1 MKRIFTILFCLI
13 LVFFSMKTKSQ
24 QISWVQINSNNV
36 IEIITKQTPTLESY
50 SSTLQIGNSNNAEL
64 YLNDKSNVLLQQIG
78 DYNRLF
84 YNNSFTETEVKT
96 SIITQGFNNIIDI
109 TGNNSISENMK
120 LTVKGDNMIIF
131 MRNY

>member
-50 SSTLQIGNSNNAEL
+50 FSTLQIGNSNNAEL

-96 SIITQGFNNIIDI
+96 SITTQGFNNIIDI

>member
-24 QISWVQINSNNV
+24 QISWMQINSNNV

-64 YLNDKSNVLLQQIG
+64 YLNDKSNILLQQIG

-109 TGNNSISENMK
+109 TGNNSISENLK

>member
-1 MKRIFTILFCLI
+1 
-13 LVFFSMKTKSQ
+13 MKTKSQ
-24 QISWVQINSNNV
+24 QISWMQINSNNV

-64 YLNDKSNVLLQQIG
+64 YLNDKSNILLQQIG

-109 TGNNSISENMK
+109 TGNNSISENLK

>member
-96 SIITQGFNNIIDI
+96 SITTQGFNNIIDI